1 MDLGGSAFVGHKL
14 RAAEDAA
21 RKSGQ
26 LFPVLPSRSLT
37 IGFRKRVDS
46 ALEVASAVE
55 CTLTEMRIILLDN

>member
-1 MDLGGSAFVGHKL
+1 MDFGRSAFVGHKF

-46 ALEVASAVE
+46 VLGVASAVE
-55 CTLTEMRIILLDN
+55 RALTEMGVVLLDN